1 MPLRALL
8 LLPLCF
14 PGLQA
19 QTPHAEEERLE
30 GSSLSIECP
39 YTAYT
44 YYHYQKA
51 WCRLRE
57 GQWELLVEINP
68 TQYSYTTRASK
79 GKVTIEDNPRRGTL
93 SITMTNLQTEDSGTY
108 SCALRSPYEHYQ
120 LKTISLNVFKELHKM
135 ELDSLSVQCPY
146 GKLGYSTGRKAWCQR
161 EGRTGC
167 KVLVSTDHY
176 PSTRSNSKALGDRAF
191 IQDDTQNRS
200 VTITMEKLQVEDTGV
215 YWCALDTY
223 RAPTRIMEVRLS
235 VSKRSEQYTAKKL
248 GNVSVHCP
256 YNASAY
262 GAVSKAWCKKGAG
275 KTCTVLVNTKK
286 KSSGYRM
293 PRQQGRVTIQD
304 DTQKGIVTVTMEQL
318 QAEDSG
324 VYWCAL
330 YEPSY
335 LYELSHLYQQ
345 SHLFRMVE
353 VTLNV
358 SEGETP
364 NSSPASPLT
373 PSTFTET
380 ATSSEDETK
389 QNSSSV
395 KNFILLSGVLGIL
408 FILALTSLITLGVRH
423 RKQLKRRGNRQAEN
437 TYDKPDDIAQLDST
451 ERMESPEDDSKDL
464 KYVTLNFNSQLSS
477 EDPLYCNVEPR
488 QAPRKPKDENV
499 DYAIIALKPLP
510 MDGQR

>member
-44 YYHYQKA
+44 YYQYQKA

-108 SCALRSPYEHYQ
+108 SCALRSPYEYYPLQ
-120 LKTISLNVFKELHKM
+120 TISLNVFKELHKM

-235 VSKRSEQYTAKKL
+235 VSKSEYLLAATWAWWHISASPPSRPAPPHRGAQCCPCTPDTHLSLPVCLSAGHSGGGPRALWSHGSGLAHRARELLPAETHGRFPSAPTNGAPPHDCFPRATPGAPGAPSPPQHRARPRWALLETSPTARHCSCSGPATATRPWSLPPKPCSLRACQRVFPWGTRGRGQDTTQFVTPLCTSKL
-248 GNVSVHCP
+248 GPVPFCCSCLQVGGDP
-256 YNASAY
+256 GSLQPTARAPLM
-262 GAVSKAWCKKGAG
+262 GKGCRCG
-275 KTCTVLVNTKK
+275 CF
-286 KSSGYRM
+286 
-293 PRQQGRVTIQD
+293 
-304 DTQKGIVTVTMEQL
+304 GI
-318 QAEDSG
+318 S
-324 VYWCAL
+324 
-330 YEPSY
+330 
-335 LYELSHLYQQ
+335 
-345 SHLFRMVE
+345 
-353 VTLNV
+353 
-358 SEGETP
+358 P
-364 NSSPASPLT
+364 N
-373 PSTFTET
+373 
-380 ATSSEDETK
+380 
-389 QNSSSV
+389 
-395 KNFILLSGVLGIL
+395 VLGV
-408 FILALTSLITLGVRH
+408 FQGPNNTQPRSWAPSL
-423 RKQLKRRGNRQAEN
+423 
-437 TYDKPDDIAQLDST
+437 ST
-451 ERMESPEDDSKDL
+451 VHTMH
-464 KYVTLNFNSQLSS
+464 Q
-477 EDPLYCNVEPR
+477 
-488 QAPRKPKDENV
+488 
-499 DYAIIALKPLP
+499 P
-510 MDGQR
+510 MGL